1 MWRLANPS
9 IRFRTRIRSC
19 ITQSNNKYRRR
30 SLSSDFNSNW
40 QYQQSSSVIDVTPLA
55 DSIRSHI
62 REYTRKE
69 KLKLVGIL
77 VGSIDEFDSE
87 IYSDRIRET
96 FEEDGIDYEVWRYPD
111 DAVETE
117 GKEGGRGKFF
127 DLSPN
132 DNDETKIRWIKEKIH
147 LANEYTD
154 VHGILIFYP
163 IYPSGSS
170 PKGPYK
176 NRLTGVYYKTQ
187 DDHIRD
193 LVQPSKDVEGFC
205 GTKWFKIRD
214 QKELPSIYPCT
225 ALSVFKI
232 LQEYHI
238 SSNDNNKNKMN
249 CDGDNGKNDNN
260 NKINYDGNNTDG
272 NLSTITG
279 GRQEWKDQTISI
291 VNRSEIM
298 GRPLAVMLSQMGAT
312 VYSIDIN
319 SILEF
324 RPNGGR
330 QRRCNAQTT
339 TLESCLEKSNI
350 VVTGVPHADF
360 QLPLTSI
367 AEGTTIVNVSEFPNI
382 CEETLVFERPDI
394 KYIPNVGKVTVAVL
408 ENNLMNLKINASIST
423 TLDSKPIIEI

>member
-1 MWRLANPS
+1 
-9 IRFRTRIRSC
+9 
-19 ITQSNNKYRRR
+19 
-30 SLSSDFNSNW
+30 
-40 QYQQSSSVIDVTPLA
+40 
-55 DSIRSHI
+55 
-62 REYTRKE
+62 
-69 KLKLVGIL
+69 
-77 VGSIDEFDSE
+77 
-87 IYSDRIRET
+87 
-96 FEEDGIDYEVWRYPD
+96 DGIEN
-111 DAVETE
+111 
-117 GKEGGRGKFF
+117 
-127 DLSPN
+127 DLKQIPN
-132 DNDETKIRWIKEKIH
+132 QTTIKKIH

-238 SSNDNNKNKMN
+238 SSNDNNKNKM
-249 CDGDNGKNDNN
+249 D
-260 NKINYDGNNTDG
+260 Y
-272 NLSTITG
+272 
-279 GRQEWKDQTISI
+279 QTISI

-298 GRPLAVMLSQMGAT
+298 GRPLAVMLSQLGAT
-312 VYSIDIN
+312 VYSIDID

-408 ENNLMNLKINASIST
+408 ENNLMNLKIN
-423 TLDSKPIIEI
+423 